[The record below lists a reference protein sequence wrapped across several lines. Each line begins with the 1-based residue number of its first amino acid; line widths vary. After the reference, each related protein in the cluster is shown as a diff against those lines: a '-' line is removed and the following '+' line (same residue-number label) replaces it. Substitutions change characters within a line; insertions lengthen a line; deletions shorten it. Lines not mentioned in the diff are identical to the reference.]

1 MASDRALDYAVV
13 VGVDKY
19 EHDEIRD
26 LQGPVNDAN
35 AFVDWVQAI
44 GIPSNRIK
52 LVVSN
57 GNNPPT
63 HAAINSAF
71 DELLSW
77 TMTGQEK
84 RHWNSTLYIYAA
96 GHGYGSMDSHDDATL
111 LAADARPIS
120 WWNVAMTRWADY
132 FKRCGT
138 FGQVVV
144 LMDSCREVKASIPIR
159 DGYWPLTLGY
169 KGDRQVRWL
178 FAFAAGRAQLAR
190 EGLINGTFHG
200 YFTHCVMEVLNR
212 GRNGAV
218 TNSGQL
224 SDYVKNRIT
233 DWRVEDKPLPVPNFI
248 YNAAD
253 PVILPGSIEQEHTV
267 RFIVNAA
274 DIGKVARIQFGGT
287 GAFDEVALTQQVV
300 HHLLRAGL
308 YKLQVFNPGTQ
319 EFESAKLFEVPSDT
333 DIHVR

>member
-1 MASDRALDYAVV
+1 MASDRSLDYAVV

-19 EHDEIRD
+19 DHDEIRD

-35 AFVDWVQAI
+35 VFVDWAQAI

-57 GNNPPT
+57 GQNPPT
-63 HAAINSAF
+63 HAAVNAAF

-77 TMTGQEK
+77 TVTGQEK
-84 RHWNSTLYIYAA
+84 RHWNNTLYIYAA

-120 WWNVAMTRWADY
+120 WWNVAITRWADY

-144 LMDSCREVKASIPIR
+144 FMDSCREVKASIPIR

-169 KGDRQVRWL
+169 KGERQVRSL
-178 FAFAAGRAQLAR
+178 FAMAAGRAQLAR
-190 EGLINGTFHG
+190 EGLINGTYHG

-212 GRNGAV
+212 GRNGAMI
-218 TNSGQL
+218 NSGQL

-233 DWRVEDKPLPVPNFI
+233 DWRLDDKPLPVPKFI
-248 YNAAD
+248 HDDAD
-253 PVILPGSIEQEHTV
+253 PVILPGSIDQKHAT
-267 RFIVNAA
+267 RFVVQVS
-274 DIGKVARIQFGGT
+274 DVGKVARIQFGGM
-287 GAFDEVALTQQVV
+287 GAFDEVALEDQVV
-300 HHLLRAGL
+300 QHDLRSGL
-308 YKLQVFNPGTQ
+308 YKLHVFNPITQ
-319 EFESAKLFEVPSDT
+319 KVEFVKLFEVPSDT